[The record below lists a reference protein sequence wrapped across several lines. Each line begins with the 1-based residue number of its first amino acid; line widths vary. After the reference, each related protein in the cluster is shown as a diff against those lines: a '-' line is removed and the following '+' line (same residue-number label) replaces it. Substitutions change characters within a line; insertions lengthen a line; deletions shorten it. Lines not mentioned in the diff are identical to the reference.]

1 VRNADVTVTAAG
13 GGKYEVTVRQGSTS
27 TEHRVT
33 VPATM
38 VDDLGLE
45 SIDETIL
52 VQESFAFLLERE
64 PATSILSRFDLTVIA
79 RYFPDYDQEIRRRL
93 G

>member
-1 VRNADVTVTAAG
+1 MRNADVTVTAAG

>member
-1 VRNADVTVTAAG
+1 M
-13 GGKYEVTVRQGSTS
+13 
-27 TEHRVT
+27 T

-45 SIDETIL
+45 GIDESTL

-64 PATSILSRFDLTVIA
+64 PASSILSSFELPVIA
-79 RYFPDYDQEIRRRL
+79 RYFPEYEQEIRRRL